1 MSSCLFSSTVPP
13 SIADEATE
21 LVVSRLSPVVIGCTA
36 SGVPHPT
43 LYWSKDGLRLAENG
57 EGYTILPS
65 GPLEIT
71 TAQLGHSGRYTCVAK
86 NAAGTAHR
94 HVQLTVHGA

>member
-1 MSSCLFSSTVPP
+1 MAHVCFASIVPP

-21 LVVSRLSPVVIGCTA
+21 LIVSRLSPVVIGCTA

-65 GPLEIT
+65 GC
-71 TAQLGHSGRYTCVAK
+71 AV
-86 NAAGTAHR
+86 
-94 HVQLTVHGA
+94 

>member
-1 MSSCLFSSTVPP
+1 MSFIFENFKLLERAHVSFSFIVPP
-13 SIADEATE
+13 SIADEVTE

-36 SGVPHPT
+36 SGVPHPS

-65 GPLEIT
+65 GFVILIKKKYINKKT
-71 TAQLGHSGRYTCVAK
+71 FL
-86 NAAGTAHR
+86 
-94 HVQLTVHGA
+94 